1 MEAFEEGIAMSKNP
15 VCYNGDIF
23 TVSQEK
29 ILEEKFP
36 QLNRVMIGRGVC
48 ANPGLVSAL
57 KTGNPVTLEQFMSFH
72 DCLYKG
78 YQDFFL
84 AMSGQRVVLFKMK
97 EIWCYMASMFAD
109 CKKQEKKIKKAQSLA
124 DYEAAVA
131 AMVRECQFQ
140 PDHGFLPPR

>member
-1 MEAFEEGIAMSKNP
+1 
-15 VCYNGDIF
+15 
-23 TVSQEK
+23 
-29 ILEEKFP
+29 
-36 QLNRVMIGRGVC
+36 MIGRGVC
-48 ANPGLVSAL
+48 ANPGLVSTL
-57 KTGNPVTLEQFMSFH
+57 KTGNPVTLEQFMTFH

-131 AMVRECQFQ
+131 AMVREYQFQ